1 MRTMRYKYINWAN
14 KRGRCS
20 SHKAL
25 IKCEFRHSVD
35 IKGAWKYLTRHL
47 RTIKRERVRKI
58 NIYLCESSA
67 FLRVA
72 VFLHINCRA
81 CRGTQTFGSYKYLTP
96 VCQCSH
102 AENPKRQANRWT
114 VSHWVSLLGGLN
126 ECAGSAEVHVAGA
139 SCIRQVERSTC
150 SPAAQ
155 DQRAR
160 GNGKSLMHRT
170 AARLPSSADYSA
182 PFRSLQVI
190 KTNPKTRCHRAG
202 HQLL

>member
-81 CRGTQTFGSYKYLTP
+81 CRGTQTFGSYKYLTRSASAAMPKILRDRRTVGQSPIEFRCLEGLMSVLAQQRCMWPEPRVFDRSNGPP
-96 VCQCSH
+96 VHLQH
-102 AENPKRQANRWT
+102 RTKGLEETENP
-114 VSHWVSLLGGLN
+114 
-126 ECAGSAEVHVAGA
+126 
-139 SCIRQVERSTC
+139 
-150 SPAAQ
+150 
-155 DQRAR
+155 
-160 GNGKSLMHRT
+160 
-170 AARLPSSADYSA
+170 
-182 PFRSLQVI
+182 
-190 KTNPKTRCHRAG
+190 
-202 HQLL
+202 

>member
-170 AARLPSSADYSA
+170 PARLPSSADYSA